1 VSRTFSSDGDQF
13 DAFAG
18 DEIQRFVDIGD
29 LVEAHFASV
38 GFRQGFARNHLQ
50 QQHQLQAIAEVVLN
64 VLNAGASFAQ
74 VRITPRREGLDNNF
88 IIKFNHFHSFSNEI
102 VKK

>member
-1 VSRTFSSDGDQF
+1 MARTFSSDRDQF

-50 QQHQLQAIAEVVLN
+50 QQHELQSIAEIVLN
-64 VLNAGASFAQ
+64 VLDAGASFAQ
-74 VRITPRREGLDNNF
+74 VRITPRRERLEKKMLSLNF
-88 IIKFNHFHSFSNEI
+88 S
-102 VKK
+102 